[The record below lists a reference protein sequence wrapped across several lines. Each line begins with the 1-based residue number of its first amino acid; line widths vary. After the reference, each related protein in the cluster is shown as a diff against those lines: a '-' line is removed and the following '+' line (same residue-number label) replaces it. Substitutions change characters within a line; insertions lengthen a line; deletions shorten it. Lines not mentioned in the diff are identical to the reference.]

1 VSDHRLQ
8 TDRCARRILAFASWT
23 VDYLKLDGCNAD
35 IKDYDT
41 GYPAMEAA
49 LNATGFPIAYSCSWP
64 AYQEDSKMKP
74 NYAAIAASCNLWR
87 NWDDID
93 DSWSSVYSII
103 QWFGD
108 NQDRL
113 SPFHGP
119 GHWND
124 PDMVSDR
131 SGSVFRGNKLVHSSI
146 DRGG

>member
-1 VSDHRLQ
+1 MNFCFYF
-8 TDRCARRILAFASWT
+8 TAFASWK

-41 GYPAMEAA
+41 GYPAMEDA
-49 LNATGFPIAYSCSWP
+49 LNATGYPIAFSCSWP
-64 AYQEDSKMKP
+64 AYQESAKMKP
-74 NYAAIAASCNLWR
+74 NYSAIAHTCNLWR

-93 DSWSSVYSII
+93 DSWDSVYSIL

-124 PDMVSDR
+124 PDMVRTIVLLSL
-131 SGSVFRGNKLVHSSI
+131 N
-146 DRGG
+146 